1 MIPYRKVYYGLSST
15 NLFTPIP
22 KLSIFL
28 YVYITET
35 EGDIMNSNKVNYKN
49 ICYQAMILVQKLAY
63 LVISGTSFKNSILM
77 EVF

>member
-1 MIPYRKVYYGLSST
+1 MIPYTTVYYGLSST
-15 NLFTPIP
+15 NLFTPIT

-49 ICYQAMILVQKLAY
+49 MLPIYDFSSK
-63 LVISGTSFKNSILM
+63 ISLLSYK
-77 EVF
+77 